1 MREANVVIVKLEKM
15 VFKNKETGEVNPK
28 TKITWGVPVETT
40 EYCAGLQLW
49 ESYTD
54 KTIDN
59 LKNLLN
65 KNYKCTI
72 QEIQDNNRLR
82 LKLSSVNG
90 INL

>member
-1 MREANVVIVKLEKM
+1 MREANVVIIKLEKM

>member
-1 MREANVVIVKLEKM
+1 MREANVIVVKLEKM
-15 VFKNKETGEVNPK
+15 VFKNKETGEVTPK
-28 TKITWGVPVETT
+28 TKITWGMPVETT

-49 ESYTD
+49 ESYTN

-65 KNYKCTI
+65 KPFKGKI

-90 INL
+90 IDL

>member
-1 MREANVVIVKLEKM
+1 M

>member
-1 MREANVVIVKLEKM
+1 M

-28 TKITWGVPVETT
+28 TKITWGVPVEAT